1 MMNDNFPNYQRVLE
15 QVARSFY
22 SKEPNKHEL
31 GPRSLI
37 KDMSI
42 MTKDLEE
49 APRHFVW
56 SGVQNK
62 MYQMMHYEYRRP
74 KSERMDQGEIMFLSD
89 LILHVFDQQPMLQ
102 LSYSDLEKASSM
114 NIASKIKVQQLQEA
128 SIPSSIWLEMSE
140 AIPHE
145 QPPWIRNTIGLLVS
159 RLSAYDSPLEEQQSL
174 WSSMKSVDSRDDTF
188 ELFKT
193 LISMGASGTACYG
206 LTVTVVQTY
215 GSRLRF
221 YPFVLGHEL
230 AGSVKEML
238 VLHKETTINDRRKR
252 KDMEQV
258 WANVVIRLLLLS
270 EIYQWFADDQQVIL
284 SLDTFSDINSPSA
297 TLFLGKKKQDLQI
310 RPRQQGDQ
318 VFKIEN

>member
-1 MMNDNFPNYQRVLE
+1 MNDNFPAYQRVLE
-15 QVARSFY
+15 QVAQSFY

-31 GPRSLI
+31 GPQSLVE
-37 KDMSI
+37 DLRN

-49 APRHFVW
+49 APRHLVW

-62 MYQMMHYEYRRP
+62 MYQMMRYEYRRSR
-74 KSERMDQGEIMFLSD
+74 SERMDQGEMMFLSD
-89 LILHVFDQQPMLQ
+89 LILHVFDQQSMLKM
-102 LSYSDLEKASSM
+102 SYADLKKASSM

-128 SIPSSIWLEMSE
+128 SIPSSIWLEFSE

-145 QPPWIRNTIGLLVS
+145 QSPWIRSTIGLLIS
-159 RLSAYDSPLEEQQSL
+159 RLSAYDAPLKEQQSF
-174 WSSMKSVDSRDDTF
+174 WSLMKNVENNDNTF

-193 LISMGASGTACYG
+193 LVSMGANGTACYG

-215 GSRLRF
+215 GNKLRF

-230 AGSVKEML
+230 VGSVKEML

-258 WANVVIRLLLLS
+258 WANVAARLLLLS
-270 EIYQWFADDQQVIL
+270 DIYQWFNDDQQVVL
-284 SLDTFSDINSPSA
+284 LDDAFSNINSPSA

-310 RPRQQGDQ
+310 RPRRQGDQ